1 MLCNVQVFDT
11 ANCASHSPTVARP
24 ITKVRISSPLTR
36 GSLSAPAS
44 MSLVSNQ
51 QALSA
56 IEGYLKGSNAT
67 VEPLYRIEKAGGFAH
82 ATPESVAFAE
92 GRLAY
97 GASELRDLIV
107 WAWQDSLNET
117 IGGR

>member
-1 MLCNVQVFDT
+1 
-11 ANCASHSPTVARP
+11 
-24 ITKVRISSPLTR
+24 
-36 GSLSAPAS
+36 